1 MTPYAT
7 YIKAGLLIVFICS
20 VFFAG
25 WHMRDRD
32 FTIYKNQVRIAAEKQ
47 TAQVESIKK
56 QQEITTRG
64 IQDEYNAKLALI
76 RQYYANGVRQ
86 SGTSPMSGISSTTKL
101 SDAIAAYNQLASDC
115 AATTLQTVTLQQWI
129 TEQMS
134 IK

>member
-56 QQEITTRG
+56 QQEITTR
-64 IQDEYNAKLALI
+64 
-76 RQYYANGVRQ
+76 
-86 SGTSPMSGISSTTKL
+86 
-101 SDAIAAYNQLASDC
+101 
-115 AATTLQTVTLQQWI
+115 
-129 TEQMS
+129 
-134 IK
+134 